1 MAESDRSARS
11 ALHFK
16 LPPALHERVRACA
29 ALEGASVPEFARAAL
44 RTACASVERQ
54 QEPRERAARKG
65 AQGSGR

>member
-29 ALEGASVPEFARAAL
+29 ALEGATVPEFARAAL
-44 RTACASVERQ
+44 RNACESVERQ
-54 QEPRERAARKG
+54 QGQRRAAHKA
-65 AQGSGR
+65 AQGGG